1 MKPALAF
8 EPVHWQGEVVVRQPP
23 PIVRRAGVCARM
35 TGSLLGIR
43 GVEDFAKI
51 QRFSIVERLCF
62 ETRSDALKS
71 MISQS

>member
-1 MKPALAF
+1 
-8 EPVHWQGEVVVRQPP
+8 
-23 PIVRRAGVCARM
+23 M